1 MIRILLV
8 DDQQLVRSG
17 IVSLLSLSE
26 EVSVGAEAS
35 DGIEALDALDQHSF
49 DVVLMDIQMPRMDG
63 IEATKTIKQTF
74 PHIPIIML
82 TTFDDKQ
89 QVSSALSAGARGY
102 LLKDTSLEALVDAIH
117 SVLKG
122 QTLIQPIA
130 EQTIKKRLENRD
142 SLISTNAN
150 VEALTTKE
158 LEVLRLMSSG
168 FSNQEIAEA
177 LFRSTGTIKNQV
189 SNILAKLDTRDRTR
203 AVLKALEL
211 GLI

>member
-26 EVSVGAEAS
+26 EVSVCAEAS

>member
-8 DDQQLVRSG
+8 DDQQLARSG

-26 EVSVGAEAS
+26 EVSVCAEAS

-168 FSNQEIAEA
+168 FSNQEIADA